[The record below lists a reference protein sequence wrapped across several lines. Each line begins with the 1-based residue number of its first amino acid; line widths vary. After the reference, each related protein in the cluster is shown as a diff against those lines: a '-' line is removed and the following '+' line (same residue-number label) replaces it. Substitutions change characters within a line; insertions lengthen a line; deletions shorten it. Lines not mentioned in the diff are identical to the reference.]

1 MDRKKLVRLAL
12 KEDLGKGD
20 ITSASVIA
28 PGSKC
33 LARIISKDSGILC
46 GLNIAKE
53 VFKQLDRSIRF
64 AARMKSGQKLTKG
77 KLIAEV
83 SGPTSKILSGER
95 LALNFLQRL
104 SGIAA
109 LASLYKKELKG
120 TKATL
125 LDTRKTTPLLRELEK
140 EAVAAGGGTN
150 HRMGLYDSILIKDNH
165 LPFIKDLKSAVAKA
179 KNFGKV
185 EIEAKTLSEVKS
197 CLSSG
202 ADRILLDNMGLPI
215 LKKAV
220 KLVKEWNRK
229 SKRAVKTEAS
239 GGITLKNIRLVAK
252 TGVDFI
258 SAGALT
264 HSPRSLDICLKISK
278 RR

>member
-1 MDRKKLVRLAL
+1 MDRNKLVRLAL

-20 ITSASVIA
+20 ITSSSVIA

-33 LARIISKDSGILC
+33 LAKIISKDSGILA

-53 VFKQLDRSIRF
+53 VFEQLDRSIRF
-64 AARMKSGQKLTKG
+64 IPRMKNGHKLTKG
-77 KLIAEV
+77 ALIAEV
-83 SGPTSKILSGER
+83 SGPASKVLSGER

-104 SGIAA
+104 SGIAT
-109 LASLYKKELKG
+109 LSSLYKKELKG
-120 TKATL
+120 TKAVL

-140 EAVAAGGGTN
+140 EAVAVGGGTN

-179 KNFGKV
+179 KKFGKV
-185 EIEAKTLSEVKS
+185 EIEAKNLSEVKS

-202 ADRILLDNMGLPI
+202 ADRILLDNMGPPM
-215 LKKAV
+215 LKRAV
-220 KLVKEWNRK
+220 KIVREWDKKN
-229 SKRAVKTEAS
+229 KRAVKTEAS
-239 GGITLKNIRLVAK
+239 GGITLKNIRSVAK